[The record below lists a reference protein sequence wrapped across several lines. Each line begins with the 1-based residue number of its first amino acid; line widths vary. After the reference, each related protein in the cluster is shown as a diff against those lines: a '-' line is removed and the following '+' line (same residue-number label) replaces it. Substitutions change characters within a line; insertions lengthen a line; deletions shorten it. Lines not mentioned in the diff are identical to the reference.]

1 MPKEKIKEIKDAI
14 VESDIL
20 SEDEKSQSM
29 KHIEEWFA
37 EDRGFGIVYNEL
49 LEINEVFKEIFK
61 ELGLV

>member
-1 MPKEKIKEIKDAI
+1 MPKEKIEEIKIAI

-29 KHIEEWFA
+29 KHLEEWII
-37 EDRGFGIVYNEL
+37 EDRAFGLIYDEL
-49 LEINEVFKEIFK
+49 LGVNEIFKEIFK